1 MSANIKCYD
10 PATGRVLFDISKN
23 TTRIT
28 NTIIVASG
36 ASGKTT
42 IQEAGQPFA
51 FWLVTAMTNSSSSL
65 VVGGGD
71 LIINRSGSEISYLN
85 LTKFPQTLMIGV
97 TAI

>member
-28 NTIIVASG
+28 NTITVASG
-36 ASGKTT
+36 SSGKTT
-42 IQEAGQPFA
+42 IQEAGKPFA

-71 LIINRSGSEISYLN
+71 LIINQNGSEISYVN

-97 TAI
+97 TAL